1 MKIGFILD
9 GPDDRI
15 TTPKIALAIIEAVN
29 ERSAYG
35 LSTAPISEIAKYLTI
50 YGHYHEVSEGVIPSE
65 NGVYQSDL
73 RR

>member
-15 TTPKIALAIIEAVN
+15 TTPKIAVAIIEAVN

-35 LSTAPISEIAKYLTI
+35 LSTAPISEIGKYLTI
-50 YGHYHEVSEGVIPSE
+50 YGHYHEIPEGRDS
-65 NGVYQSDL
+65 Q
-73 RR
+73 